1 MVNIFQ
7 KKVLILAIYAGEIM
21 MKNGAEVYR
30 VEDTITRIC
39 KACRI
44 DHVEIFATPTG
55 IFVSLDNGGEDDD
68 PLTYVKRIDGI
79 ETDLNKISKINH
91 FSREFTTTDL
101 SVDDAMKQLKE
112 IDETKPYPIPLRL
125 LGAALVASFFSLIFG
140 GAPVDFC
147 VAFVVGMFAYA
158 FSRFLGKFDINFF
171 VRCFCSCAGA
181 AFLALVASSWIDAAA
196 YQPVIIGTL
205 MIFVP
210 GVAITNAIRD
220 FLSGSMLS
228 GICRMM
234 EAFLI
239 AVALAAGAGV
249 VLKLWSDRGCVRMS
263 DLLLQFI
270 YALFATCG
278 FAIIFRVPLKH
289 FPVCMIIG
297 GLAWSCYQ
305 ICLYY
310 NASAVVGCFIAACL
324 VGLLSD
330 ICSRVFKE
338 AATIFI
344 IPGMISLVPGY
355 NIYYTMEALLSSE
368 LGDAAKVGSQTLLMA
383 GAIAAGLLVIGAV
396 INVIRSIVKKT
407 AALTREKL

>member
-1 MVNIFQ
+1 
-7 KKVLILAIYAGEIM
+7 
-21 MKNGAEVYR
+21 
-30 VEDTITRIC
+30 
-39 KACRI
+39 
-44 DHVEIFATPTG
+44 
-55 IFVSLDNGGEDDD
+55 
-68 PLTYVKRIDGI
+68 
-79 ETDLNKISKINH
+79 
-91 FSREFTTTDL
+91 
-101 SVDDAMKQLKE
+101 
-112 IDETKPYPIPLRL
+112 
-125 LGAALVASFFSLIFG
+125 
-140 GAPVDFC
+140 
-147 VAFVVGMFAYA
+147 
-158 FSRFLGKFDINFF
+158 
-171 VRCFCSCAGA
+171 
-181 AFLALVASSWIDAAA
+181 
-196 YQPVIIGTL
+196 
-205 MIFVP
+205 
-210 GVAITNAIRD
+210 
-220 FLSGSMLS
+220 
-228 GICRMM
+228 
-234 EAFLI
+234 
-239 AVALAAGAGV
+239 
-249 VLKLWSDRGCVRMS
+249 MS

-396 INVIRSIVKKT
+396 INVVLDYFFIMHFGGSDAGEAVGVSKK
-407 AALTREKL
+407 LHFLKSSLKMQLSLFHDRLLFRFIELFELFVVVCGHPF